1 MAATAATRPIPFNL
15 PYPAGVQFPTQ
26 ELTDSGAI
34 TIPCGLVVLNKA
46 GAIAATLAAPAA
58 NGLILMIVSETAQA
72 HTVDLAT
79 SGVNAGNADV
89 GTFGGAIGDGV
100 CLMSHG
106 DHWYVVPGTNLNVT
120 FA

>member
-1 MAATAATRPIPFNL
+1 MAAPTTFAPKGLLNP
-15 PYPAGVQFPTQ
+15 PGVQFPTQ

-46 GAIAATLAAPAA
+46 GVIAATLAAPIA
-58 NGLILMIVSETAQA
+58 NGQLLMIVSETAQA
-72 HTVDLAT
+72 HTLDLAT

-100 CLMSHG
+100 CLASHG

>member
-1 MAATAATRPIPFNL
+1 MATAATTFAPKGL
-15 PYPAGVQFPTQ
+15 PYPPGVQFPTQ
-26 ELTDSGAI
+26 ELTDDGAI

-46 GAIAATLAAPAA
+46 GVIAATLAAPAY
-58 NGLILMIVSETAQA
+58 NGQILMIVSETAQA
-72 HTVDLAT
+72 HTLDLAT
-79 SGVNAGNADV
+79 SGVNAGSADV

>member
-1 MAATAATRPIPFNL
+1 MAAVEATRPIPYNL
-15 PYPAGVQFPTQ
+15 PFGAGTQFPTQ
-26 ELTDSGAI
+26 ELTDDGAI

-46 GAIAATLAAPAA
+46 GVVAATLAAPQAD
-58 NGLILMIVSETAQA
+58 GMVLFIVSETAQA

-79 SGVNAGNADV
+79 SGVNGGAADV

-100 CLMSHG
+100 VLISHG
-106 DHWYVVPGTNLNVT
+106 DHWYSVANTNVS